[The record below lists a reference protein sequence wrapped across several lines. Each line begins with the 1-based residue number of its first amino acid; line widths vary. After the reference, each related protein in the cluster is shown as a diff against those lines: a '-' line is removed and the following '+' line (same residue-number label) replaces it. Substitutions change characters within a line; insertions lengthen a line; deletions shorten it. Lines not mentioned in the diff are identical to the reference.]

1 MNIIENL
8 TPKEKEEPKSGIDDE
23 FSFTVDSAGAKNEV
37 ADWNGQTVKTEEL
50 EQDPQ
55 VKETEEGEVI
65 ELAKFK
71 DDTEVTELNEDTL
84 SLTISEIREH
94 SSFFTEEELSTLLD
108 EKRHISDDEKESI
121 NKVEEALNDPSLPND
136 RRSLWLHLCKEEG
149 KFGMDNEEEL
159 SEAEK
164 DAKAVEALERRGYDV
179 DPDHPDNMSIQEMD
193 GSTFK
198 QVVSDALGES
208 ESTTEELEENHEEE
222 TEISQI
228 QKPDTEIAE
237 LAADSFSERGGYW
250 EEFSEDLA
258 KESEL
263 PDTRIE
269 SLESDGFVQVR
280 TTWDELQAQL
290 MELHNK
296 DEKRTQVLDMRDDG
310 TMVARA
316 FEGDLE

>member
-1 MNIIENL
+1 MALTDLLKTKDDENSNR
-8 TPKEKEEPKSGIDDE
+8 TNGIDDE
-23 FSFTVDSAGAKNEV
+23 FSFEVTSAHSHNDTAE
-37 ADWNGQTVKTEEL
+37 WNGQTVKTEEL

-71 DDTEVTELNEDTL
+71 DDEEVTELEQDTL

-108 EKRHISDDEKESI
+108 ERRHISDDEKESI
-121 NKVEEALNDPSLPND
+121 DKVEEALNDPSLPND

-149 KFGMDNEEEL
+149 KFGMEQEDEL
-159 SEAEK
+159 SESEK
-164 DAKAVEALERRGYDV
+164 DAKMTQAMQNRGYDV
-179 DPDHPDNMSIQEMD
+179 SPENPENKKVENMTGSELSSI
-193 GSTFK
+193 
-198 QVVSDALGES
+198 LNGES
-208 ESTTEELEENHEEE
+208 ESTTEELEQEPDEDLE
-222 TEISQI
+222 TQI

-237 LAADSFSERGGYW
+237 LAANSFSEIGGVW
-250 EEFSEDLA
+250 DEFSEDLA

-263 PDTRIE
+263 PNTRIE
-269 SLESDGFVQVR
+269 SLEADGFVQVR

-296 DEKRTQVLDMRDDG
+296 DEKRTQVLDMDDG

-316 FEGDLE
+316 YEGDLN

>member
-1 MNIIENL
+1 MNIIDSL
-8 TPKEKEEPKSGIDDE
+8 TPERKEETKSGIDDE
-23 FSFTVDSAGAKNEV
+23 FSFEVTSAHSHNDTAE
-37 ADWNGQTVKTEEL
+37 WNGQTVKTEEL

-55 VKETEEGEVI
+55 VHETEEGEVV

-71 DDTEVTELNEDTL
+71 DDTEVTELEQETL
-84 SLTISEIREH
+84 EISRSDLNRH
-94 SSFFTEEELSTLLD
+94 SSFFTDSELEELSKTKHHTSQR
-108 EKRHISDDEKESI
+108 EQESV
-121 NKVEEALNDPSLPND
+121 NRVEEALNDPSLPND

-149 KFGMDNEEEL
+149 KFGMDNEDEL

-164 DAKAVEALERRGYDV
+164 DAKMTEAMQNRGYDV
-179 DPDHPDNMSIQEMD
+179 SPENPENKKVENMTGSELSSILNGD
-193 GSTFK
+193 
-198 QVVSDALGES
+198 S
-208 ESTTEELEENHEEE
+208 EPETEELEQEPDEDLE
-222 TEISQI
+222 TQI

-237 LAADSFSERGGYW
+237 LAANSFSERGGYW

-269 SLESDGFVQVR
+269 SLEADGFVQVR
-280 TTWDELQAQL
+280 TTWDELQVQL
-290 MELHNK
+290 MELHNR

-310 TMVARA
+310 TMVAKA

>member
-1 MNIIENL
+1 MAL
-8 TPKEKEEPKSGIDDE
+8 TDLLKTKDDE
-23 FSFTVDSAGAKNEV
+23 NSNRTNGFDEDFSFEVTSAHTRNEA

-50 EQDPQ
+50 AQDPQ

-65 ELAKFK
+65 ELAKFR
-71 DDTEVTELNEDTL
+71 DDTEVTELEQDTL

-149 KFGMDNEEEL
+149 KFGMEQEEEL
-159 SEAEK
+159 NEAEK
-164 DAKAVEALERRGYDV
+164 DAKMTQAMQNRGYDV
-179 DPDHPDNMSIQEMD
+179 SPENPENKKVENMTGSELSSI
-193 GSTFK
+193 
-198 QVVSDALGES
+198 LNGES
-208 ESTTEELEENHEEE
+208 ESTTEELEQDSNEE

-228 QKPDTEIAE
+228 QKPDIEIAE

-250 EEFSEDLA
+250 DEFSQDLA

-263 PDTRIE
+263 PNTRIE
-269 SLESDGFVQVR
+269 SLEADGFVQVR
-280 TTWDELQAQL
+280 TTWDELQVQL

-296 DEKRTQVLDMRDDG
+296 DEKRTQVLDMDDG

>member
-1 MNIIENL
+1 MAL
-8 TPKEKEEPKSGIDDE
+8 TDLLKTKDDKNSNRTNGFDE
-23 FSFTVDSAGAKNEV
+23 DFSFEVTSAHSHNDT
-37 ADWNGQTVKTEEL
+37 ADWDRQTVKTEEL
-50 EQDPQ
+50 AQDPT

-71 DDTEVTELNEDTL
+71 DDEEVTELEQDTL

-108 EKRHISDDEKESI
+108 ERRHISDDEKESV
-121 NKVEEALNDPSLPND
+121 NRVEEALNDPSLPND

-149 KFGMDNEEEL
+149 KFGMEKEEEL

-164 DAKAVEALERRGYDV
+164 DAKAVEALERRGYDI
-179 DPDHPDNMSIQEMD
+179 DAEHPDNMTIQEMD

-228 QKPDTEIAE
+228 EKPDTEIAE

-250 EEFSEDLA
+250 GL
-258 KESEL
+258 
-263 PDTRIE
+263 
-269 SLESDGFVQVR
+269 
-280 TTWDELQAQL
+280 
-290 MELHNK
+290 LHNSVK
-296 DEKRTQVLDMRDDG
+296 HVEDEAVKKAV
-310 TMVARA
+310 
-316 FEGDLE
+316 